1 MIQSPLYFPVAS
13 PDWYIGVTSL
23 FALLTDPEGDA
34 SEERWRTVDALGSW
48 FHKQLARRFGKER
61 ADPEFRRLLEN
72 QQMDN
77 RIYRSWR
84 QIVKRLIAAELVTRV
99 LLRMARRAAYP
110 CGIVVADRLPGEE
123 ADMKRLHLLF
133 GGAADA
139 AGSPP
144 RATITSVI
152 RDHVQS
158 IGADTSNIFSRI
170 WTPSKPVLH
179 LAIALSVDVEETYP
193 GEAQWGKQLSVLA
206 NPSWLADCIH
216 RAEVFRTVHAPLI
229 ASLGIGPHEMI
240 QVLPANS

>member
-1 MIQSPLYFPVAS
+1 MIPSPLYFPVAS

-23 FALLTDPEGDA
+23 FALLADPEDDT
-34 SEERWRTVDALGSW
+34 SEKRWRTVDALASW

-61 ADPEFRRLLEN
+61 ADPEFLRLLQN
-72 QQMDN
+72 QQMYNQID
-77 RIYRSWR
+77 RSWR
-84 QIVKRLIAAELVTRV
+84 RIEKRLIAAELATRV
-99 LLRMARRAAYP
+99 LLRMARRTAYP

-123 ADMKRLHLLF
+123 ADIERLHLLF

-152 RDHVQS
+152 QDHAKS
-158 IGADTSNIFSRI
+158 IGADISNIFSRI

-179 LAIALSVDVEETYP
+179 LAIALSVDVEATYA
-193 GEAQWGKQLSVLA
+193 GEAQWGKQLSMLA

-229 ASLGIGPHEMI
+229 TPLGIGPHDMI
-240 QVLPANS
+240 QVLPANP

>member
-1 MIQSPLYFPVAS
+1 MIQSPLYFPVTS

-23 FALLTDPEGDA
+23 FALLADPEEDS
-34 SEERWRTVDALGSW
+34 SEKRWKTVDALAFW

-61 ADPEFRRLLEN
+61 ADPEFLRLVN

-84 QIVKRLIAAELVTRV
+84 RIEKRLIAAELAMRV

-110 CGIVVADRLPGEE
+110 CGIVVADRLPGEDIE
-123 ADMKRLHLLF
+123 RLHLLF
-133 GGAADA
+133 GRAADA

-152 RDHVQS
+152 QDHATS
-158 IGADTSNIFSRI
+158 IGADVSNIFSRY

-193 GEAQWGKQLSVLA
+193 GEAQWGKQLSMLA

-229 ASLGIGPHEMI
+229 TPLGIGPHDMI